1 VSAPD
6 VIIPEVV
13 VEAHCPAC
21 CPSTTEDRGY
31 RTTLQMP
38 PWLAFAVRFCRMGDD
53 GLAQHVRRVPDE
65 YLSRGC
71 PVDHGRECWL
81 VRCLCGV
88 VVHVGPDLVECSC
101 RRWLV
106 ADDEAVYAIRL
117 PEAEEQAV

>member
-71 PVDHGRECWL
+71 PVL
-81 VRCLCGV
+81 VRGGGACRPGSRGV
-88 VVHVGPDLVECSC
+88 LVPA
-101 RRWLV
+101 V
-106 ADDEAVYAIRL
+106 ASG
-117 PEAEEQAV
+117 